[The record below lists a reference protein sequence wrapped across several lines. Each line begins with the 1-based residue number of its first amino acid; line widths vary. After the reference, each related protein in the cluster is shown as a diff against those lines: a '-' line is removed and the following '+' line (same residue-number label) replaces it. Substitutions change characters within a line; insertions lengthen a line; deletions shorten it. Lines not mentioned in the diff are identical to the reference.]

1 MLQKQ
6 QHIQDTFLKLGPDL
20 KEVAAPGPN
29 PWPSLLCFAVQDH
42 WQEVV
47 VRRAARGF
55 GVEGQ
60 IMFCHLS
67 DMSVTPAAGIVDS
80 QGDIVVPVINAYVGN
95 WPWAARVESSPW
107 SGNLPKRFYRQLT
120 ITAEWPRTYLDLART
135 MVKEKPAS
143 RNVQNL
149 RKRMREGER
158 PFLDS
163 RKERGAYRDTVNS
176 RSFNLLASLDRVSTN
191 PIPAAV
197 RGPAGTGN
205 SPIHDDGLMA
215 LMTEFVSWGIT
226 VANGWR
232 SWERWGGGGIE
243 PDGMVRLN
251 EGPFG
256 AGWHYVEYERSARYR
271 SRASKKLGRYL
282 SKPES
287 TEGRMCSGVLK
298 RPESAPVYLG

>member
-1 MLQKQ
+1 
-6 QHIQDTFLKLGPDL
+6 
-20 KEVAAPGPN
+20 
-29 PWPSLLCFAVQDH
+29 
-42 WQEVV
+42 
-47 VRRAARGF
+47 
-55 GVEGQ
+55 
-60 IMFCHLS
+60 MFCHLS

-287 TEGRMCSGVLK
+287 TEGIGVAEGLRGK
-298 RPESAPVYLG
+298 EGAPLYLG